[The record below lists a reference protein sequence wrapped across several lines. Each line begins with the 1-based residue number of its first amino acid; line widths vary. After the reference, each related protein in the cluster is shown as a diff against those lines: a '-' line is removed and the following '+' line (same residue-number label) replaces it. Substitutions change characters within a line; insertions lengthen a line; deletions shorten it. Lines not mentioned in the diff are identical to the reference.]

1 MFSRKINYK
10 AIPLKVAVE
19 SPAFLERIQRDI
31 YEPIQPA
38 CGPFRYFMVL
48 IDASTRCSYVCL
60 LSTHN
65 VAFAIFLAQIIQLRA
80 QFSDYTI
87 KTVRLDNAGEFTSH
101 VFNDYYMSIGI
112 NVEHLIAHVHTQND
126 LAKSFIKRLQ
136 LITRYR

>member
-1 MFSRKINYK
+1 MH
-10 AIPLKVAVE
+10 
-19 SPAFLERIQRDI
+19 QHD
-31 YEPIQPA
+31 
-38 CGPFRYFMVL
+38 GH
-48 IDASTRCSYVCL
+48 TL
-60 LSTHN
+60 LSTRN
-65 VAFAIFLAQIIQLRA
+65 VAFARFLAQIIRLRA

-101 VFNDYYMSIGI
+101 VFNDYCMSIGI

>member
-1 MFSRKINYK
+1 
-10 AIPLKVAVE
+10 
-19 SPAFLERIQRDI
+19 
-31 YEPIQPA
+31 
-38 CGPFRYFMVL
+38 MVL